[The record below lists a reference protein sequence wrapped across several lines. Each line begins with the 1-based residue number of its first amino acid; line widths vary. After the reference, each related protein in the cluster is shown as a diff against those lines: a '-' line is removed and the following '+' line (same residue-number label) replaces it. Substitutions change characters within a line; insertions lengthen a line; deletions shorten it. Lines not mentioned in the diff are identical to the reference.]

1 MTTFYIPQLK
11 SFLPILKECYGF
23 DIIEISDELAER
35 SDIINAIDPYVKQ
48 MRYDFITGKQNI
60 DNGWAAY
67 IKELK
72 GLNVDR
78 LVEINNTAYNR
89 MK

>member
-1 MTTFYIPQLK
+1 
-11 SFLPILKECYGF
+11 
-23 DIIEISDELAER
+23 
-35 SDIINAIDPYVKQ
+35 
-48 MRYDFITGKQNI
+48 MRYDFITGKTNI
-60 DNGWAAY
+60 DSGWTAY

-78 LVEINNTAYNR
+78 LVEINNTAYDR

>member
-1 MTTFYIPQLK
+1 
-11 SFLPILKECYGF
+11 
-23 DIIEISDELAER
+23 
-35 SDIINAIDPYVKQ
+35 
-48 MRYDFITGKQNI
+48 MRYEFISGKQNI
-60 DNGWAAY
+60 DSGWNAY

-78 LVEINNTAYNR
+78 LVEINNAAYDR